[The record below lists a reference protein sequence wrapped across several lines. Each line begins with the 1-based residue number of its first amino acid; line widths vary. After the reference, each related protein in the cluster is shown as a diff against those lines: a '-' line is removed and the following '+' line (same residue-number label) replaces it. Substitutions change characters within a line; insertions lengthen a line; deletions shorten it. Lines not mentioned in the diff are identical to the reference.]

1 MNISSDFSELLRI
14 FNAGRVRYLVVG
26 GHAVMRYTEPRY
38 TKDLD
43 LWVNP
48 TRANA
53 QRVYKALRRFGA
65 PLAGVRVEHF
75 TEKDLVFQVGVAPVR
90 VDILMGVP
98 GLSFQPAWRHR
109 IVVDFGGEPAPVI
122 CREDLIVSKR
132 ATNRLQDRID
142 LKNLLQAQP
151 ARQKRG
157 SGELRR

>member
-14 FNAGRVRYLVVG
+14 FNEGRVRYLVVG

-43 LWVNP
+43 LWVDP

-53 QRVYKALRRFGA
+53 QRVYRALRRFGA
-65 PLAGVRVEHF
+65 PLAGVRVENF

-90 VDILMGVP
+90 VDILMDAP
-98 GLSFQPAWRHR
+98 GLSFRPAWRNR
-109 IVVDFGGEPAPVI
+109 MEVDFGGEPAHLI
-122 CREDLIVSKR
+122 SREDLIVSKR

-142 LKNLLQAQP
+142 LRNLLQAKP
-151 ARQKRG
+151 VRQKKG
-157 SGELRR
+157 